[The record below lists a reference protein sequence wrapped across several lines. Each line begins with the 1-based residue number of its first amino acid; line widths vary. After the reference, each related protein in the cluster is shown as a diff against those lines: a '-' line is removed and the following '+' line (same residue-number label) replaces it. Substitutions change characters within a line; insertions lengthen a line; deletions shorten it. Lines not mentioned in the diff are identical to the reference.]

1 VATNIQNDC
10 HKYSDYTKKRGVR
23 FHSKAF
29 CLDVGYLTLCQIAL
43 QSFAKRVDS
52 FPLGAG
58 RWRFD
63 SSRHAECHQRN
74 IPLPPE
80 AFGCGDRQANSP
92 GFISQGNRLSCQ
104 SKIATDFHYMETGL
118 FCGVQ
123 SKWKTRAP
131 SPERSG
137 GPKAA
142 RKRRHWNE
150 SCGGVRTGKPNK
162 LAGPRVWS
170 RFNGSRN
177 LALCGE

>member
-1 VATNIQNDC
+1 MDLIYENHNPSVL
-10 HKYSDYTKKRGVR
+10 V
-23 FHSKAF
+23 F
-29 CLDVGYLTLCQIAL
+29 CLAKAANLIRLRPGKRRRRNLRLL
-43 QSFAKRVDS
+43 FAKRVDS